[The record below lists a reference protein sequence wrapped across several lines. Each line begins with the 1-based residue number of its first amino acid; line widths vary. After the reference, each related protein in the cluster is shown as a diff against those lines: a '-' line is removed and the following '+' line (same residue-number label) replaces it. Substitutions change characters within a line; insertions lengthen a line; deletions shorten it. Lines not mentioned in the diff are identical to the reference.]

1 MMWQR
6 GFSER
11 RSMSSTLQRH
21 SLRQGVLHY
30 SFSLLLM
37 VIFVGPLS
45 GYSYAQDVLPERAMK
60 ELQKLPSSAQTAIKQ
75 LASLNELPSPQW
87 KMHAADIA
95 HGEAVDLDDSSWEVA
110 KVHSEGP
117 REGVWYRAL
126 VEVPKDV
133 NGYDVTGAKI
143 WFEFNIDIGGGSGA
157 EIIYFNGHRVAMGED
172 LEPMVLLDQ
181 AKPGDKVLVA
191 VKLPA
196 SPEPKTFDGS
206 VFKIDTPA
214 NRPNPEVM
222 WKELFSAGGLSP
234 AFG

>member
-1 MMWQR
+1 
-6 GFSER
+6 
-11 RSMSSTLQRH
+11 MSC
-21 SLRQGVLHY
+21 LRPAVE
-30 SFSLLLM
+30 
-37 VIFVGPLS
+37 
-45 GYSYAQDVLPERAMK
+45 DV
-60 ELQKLPSSAQTAIKQ
+60 
-75 LASLNELPSPQW
+75 
-87 KMHAADIA
+87 HATDLA
-95 HGEAVDLDDSSWEVA
+95 HGEAVDLDDSSVGSVA

-117 REGVWYRAL
+117 REGVWYRTL

-191 VKLPA
+191 VKLPP

-206 VFKIDTPA
+206 DLRIEA
-214 NRPNPEVM
+214 AAGRPNPEM
-222 WKELFSAGGLSP
+222 LWKELFSAGGLAPTSGSDDGAEVLKQVEAASSAVNFRRAAP
-234 AFG
+234 G